1 MAVFFP
7 EFQPGDAPPDDPFDA
22 VSGPGTPLI
31 GGTTLP
37 TDQPLTERIFGGI
50 LALFCFST
58 FLQDFPPAGPP
69 CHFLLYPLVD
79 VPRDDSRVVVLD
91 VILRQLAGILLD
103 LLAYAVCG
111 EGLLQQGVSRILFIG
126 EDVMHNLMGPC
137 LDTLCGGDS
146 GLGKFSLD
154 LALTASLQV
163 PAVDSPHHLGLL
175 RYDLRLTVRSSL
187 VAQHGSV
194 VEVDLSLFHCH
205 TDAQLDIGA
214 EGFAL
219 GLGKAAEQGD
229 EELAGLCQRIDIF
242 LFEDDPD
249 PPGLQHPHRLQAVY
263 GVPGETGERLC
274 EDEVDPAPLA
284 GGDHPVEFFSL
295 LHTGPGDPL
304 VREDPGQ
311 FPIWG
316 LLNFLGVVGFLGGV
330 AVDLLLAVGADP
342 AVSRHPLPAMESR
355 LVACYIGA

>member
-1 MAVFFP
+1 M
-7 EFQPGDAPPDDPFDA
+7 
-22 VSGPGTPLI
+22 
-31 GGTTLP
+31 
-37 TDQPLTERIFGGI
+37 
-50 LALFCFST
+50 
-58 FLQDFPPAGPP
+58 
-69 CHFLLYPLVD
+69 
-79 VPRDDSRVVVLD
+79 VVLD

-103 LLAYAVCG
+103 LLADAVCG
-111 EGLLQQGVSRILFIG
+111 EGLLQQGVPYILFVG
-126 EDVMHNLMGPC
+126 EDVMHDLMGPC
-137 LDTLCGGDS
+137 LDTLCGGDPI
-146 GLGKFSLD
+146 LGKFSLD
-154 LALTASLQV
+154 LALTAALQV

-194 VEVDLSLFHCH
+194 VEVDLSFFHCH
-205 TDAQLDIGA
+205 PDAQLDIGA
-214 EGFAL
+214 EGFTL
-219 GLGKAAEQGD
+219 GLGKSAEQSD

-274 EDEVDPAPLA
+274 ENEVDPAPLA
-284 GGDHPVEFFSL
+284 DGDHPVELFALFHAGS
-295 LHTGPGDPL
+295 GDPL

-330 AVDLLLAVGADP
+330 AVDLLLTVGADP
-342 AVSRHPLPAMESR
+342 AVSRHPLPAVEPR
-355 LVACYIGA
+355 LVACYIGP